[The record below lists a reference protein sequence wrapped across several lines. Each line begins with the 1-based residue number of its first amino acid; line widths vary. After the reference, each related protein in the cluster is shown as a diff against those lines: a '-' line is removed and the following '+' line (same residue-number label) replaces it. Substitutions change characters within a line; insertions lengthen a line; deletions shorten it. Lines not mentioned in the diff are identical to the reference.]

1 MKQVCVGLLLT
12 LLGSTSLA
20 DPAADVKAWNEAF
33 WRAWN
38 AAEVETVA
46 QLFSEDVEIV
56 WAYKEEQASGRE
68 ALLKLL
74 QWEFSFP
81 STQVTVKQIS
91 EKIYEMG
98 DGSLLVQDHST
109 QTYPSPDGNP
119 VTELVRA
126 TTLYRRVGD
135 RLEVALDHAS
145 IAQPWDENDRP

>member
-1 MKQVCVGLLLT
+1 M
-12 LLGSTSLA
+12 A
-20 DPAADVKAWNEAF
+20 DPTANVKAWNEAF

-46 QLFSEDVEIV
+46 HLVSEDVEIV

-91 EKIYEMG
+91 EKIYQMG
-98 DGSLLVQDHST
+98 DGSWLVQDHSM

-126 TTLYRRVGD
+126 TAPDAFISSIGAWPYAITAI
-135 RLEVALDHAS
+135 ALRS
-145 IAQPWDENDRP
+145 GQVQIYS